1 MSFASRRAE
10 LDAKKQAAEE
20 SEAFHKSAMNAA
32 TDRKREAVNAI
43 NDLAAW
49 SAVAPAVRQKLLELS
64 PDQLALLLADDEKQL
79 HAAKWPQEQGLIRVV
94 ARRSGGRFNMLT
106 GYDVSL
112 TKAGDA
118 AVALARRGA
127 DWLSGK

>member
-1 MSFASRRAE
+1 
-10 LDAKKQAAEE
+10 
-20 SEAFHKSAMNAA
+20 
-32 TDRKREAVNAI
+32 
-43 NDLAAW
+43 
-49 SAVAPAVRQKLLELS
+49 
-64 PDQLALLLADDEKQL
+64 LALLLADDEKQL